1 MLFSSPIFLFVF
13 LPLFLLV
20 YFLIGRRLRNALLL
34 VASLFFYTWGE
45 GKLVTIM
52 LTSTV
57 IDYVAGLAIER
68 GFRGMFRW
76 RLVRAVDASHRR
88 RSQTAFLV
96 LSIVANLALLGFFKY
111 FNFGIDNL
119 NGILSFFGWQTA
131 SLQGVWQIVLP
142 LGISFYTFQSMSY
155 TIDVYRGRIRANP
168 NFIDYAAY
176 VTMFPQLVAG
186 PIVRYETV
194 ARELVTRLVSRS
206 SFASGIQ
213 RFIIG
218 LSKKMLIANQ
228 VAVPADAI
236 FALPADALTTPLA
249 WFGVVCY
256 ALQIY
261 FDFSGY
267 SDMAIGLG
275 RMLGF
280 TFLENF
286 NYPYIARSIRD
297 FWRRWHISLSTWF
310 RDYLYIPLGGSR
322 NGRYRTYVNLIIV
335 FFITGLWHGAS
346 WNFVVWGLYH
356 GFFLLLERLG
366 FGELLE
372 RLWRPLRHG
381 YVLLVVLIS
390 WVFFRAD
397 SLGGAL
403 SYLRAMFGGVG
414 DGNGLYHL
422 GLYASSVV
430 VLAVTAGVIGSMP
443 IIPWLR
449 DAVGRFRRGKQAW
462 SYAIVVALVML
473 MIITVM
479 HMAND
484 TYNPFIYFRF

>member
-1 MLFSSPIFLFVF
+1 MAV
-13 LPLFLLV
+13 
-20 YFLIGRRLRNALLL
+20 
-34 VASLFFYTWGE
+34 
-45 GKLVTIM
+45 M

-68 GFRGMFRW
+68 GFRGLFRW
-76 RLVRAVDASHRR
+76 RTARVADPAHRR
-88 RSQTAFLV
+88 PRQVAWLV
-96 LSIVANLALLGFFKY
+96 VSIIANLSLLGFFKY
-111 FNFGIDNL
+111 FNFGVDNL
-119 NGILSFFGWQTA
+119 NGIFDFFGWQTV
-131 SLQGVWQIVLP
+131 SLEGFWQIVLP

-155 TIDVYRGRIRANP
+155 TIDVFRGKIRANS

-194 ARELVTRLVSRS
+194 ARELVSRVVTRSG
-206 SFASGIQ
+206 FAYGIQ

-218 LSKKMLIANQ
+218 LGKKMLIANQ
-228 VAVPADAI
+228 VAIPADAI
-236 FALPADALTTPLA
+236 FALPGDALTAPLA
-249 WFGVVCY
+249 WFGVLCY

-280 TFLENF
+280 HFLENF
-286 NYPYIARSIRD
+286 NFPYISQSIKE

-310 RDYLYIPLGGSR
+310 RDYLYIPLGGNRKGS
-322 NGRYRTYVNLIIV
+322 GRTYVNLLIV

-346 WNFVVWGLYH
+346 WNFIVWGLYH
-356 GFFLLLERLG
+356 GFFLLIERAG
-366 FGELLE
+366 FGRFLG
-372 RLWRPLRHG
+372 RVWRPLRHV
-381 YVLLVVLIS
+381 YVWLVVLVS

-397 SLGGAL
+397 DLGAAGQ
-403 SYLRAMFGGVG
+403 YLKAMFGFGG
-414 DGNGLYHL
+414 SPQELYHL
-422 GLYASSVV
+422 GLFVTPV
-430 VLAVTAGVIGSMP
+430 IIVAVIAGVMGSTPVM
-443 IIPWLR
+443 PWLR
-449 DAVGRFRRGKQAW
+449 ERLDRIQTSWFRLSWTTGLVLVLLVLF
-462 SYAIVVALVML
+462 VV
-473 MIITVM
+473 TVM